1 MESTKPSESLV
12 INPQCPNCPPDAS
25 PSGKVDAETGTPDEG
40 VTPPATDTIG
50 AHGTASNDG
59 WQLVLVALAALIATV
74 LIITPSSRK
83 NRR

>member
-1 MESTKPSESLV
+1 M
-12 INPQCPNCPPDAS
+12 INPQCPNCPPGAS

-74 LIITPSSRK
+74 LILTPSSRK